1 MFALECT
8 IKVLQHP
15 FYFNFKETLRKNVD
29 TKQKFDN
36 LTNVLVYIYS
46 RVMIINDIYYLTTLI
61 VLSYML

>member
-46 RVMIINDIYYLTTLI
+46 RVRGYLIFNYINYIKL
-61 VLSYML
+61 

>member
-36 LTNVLVYIYS
+36 LTNLIILGK
-46 RVMIINDIYYLTTLI
+46 IINDI
-61 VLSYML
+61 